1 MCQGKV
7 QRSHRLT
14 LLNLPYCDYTDA
26 LQNNFEKFDEYKL
39 IIAAVTLRLKSNIN
53 YRI

>member
-7 QRSHRLT
+7 QRSHHLT
-14 LLNLPYCDYTDA
+14 LLNLPYCDYA
-26 LQNNFEKFDEYKL
+26 EAFQNNFEKFDEYKL